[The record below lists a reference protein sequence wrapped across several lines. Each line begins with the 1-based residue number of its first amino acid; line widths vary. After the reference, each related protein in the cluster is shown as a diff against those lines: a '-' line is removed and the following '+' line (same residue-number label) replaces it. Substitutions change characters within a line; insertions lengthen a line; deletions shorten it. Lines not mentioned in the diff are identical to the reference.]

1 MTHNIGGAG
10 FRLRW
15 RSGRPTPAPPVR
27 WPAFLVGMAMLLIA
41 CGSNAPTATPTAT
54 PAPTATRPATNA
66 TPTAPAATPAATATA
81 PLLITAVPGSV
92 TAAPTTPARGLPD
105 RTPDKSAGA
114 RSDGWILD
122 SVTTERAGGQAT
134 LVLAFQ
140 PLPGAAGGPQV
151 DAWFQMDRATYIL
164 AVRGVRGSSVVLR
177 PGEVTAINAGPL
189 QGYTALPVRDDTLLA
204 LAISAAGPSSAWQ
217 LTSEAPGVVR
227 LSVAEK

>member
-1 MTHNIGGAG
+1 MDHKNAGAG
-10 FRLRW
+10 FSLPSEW
-15 RSGRPTPAPPVR
+15 RVL
-27 WPAFLVGMAMLLIA
+27 LVGVAMLLTA
-41 CGSNAPTATPTAT
+41 CGSSTPTANPTAPPTATA
-54 PAPTATRPATNA
+54 APTATRPAA
-66 TPTAPAATPAATATA
+66 TATPALPSATPAPPTAVPATA

-92 TAAPTTPARGLPD
+92 TAAPTAATRGLPE

-114 RSDGWILD
+114 RSDGWILGT
-122 SVTTERAGGQAT
+122 VTTERGGGQAT
-134 LVLAFQ
+134 LVLSFQ

-151 DAWFQMDRATYIL
+151 DAWFQVDSSSYTL

-177 PGEVTAINAGPL
+177 PGDVTTINAGPL

-204 LAISAAGPSSAWQ
+204 LAVTATGPSSAWQ